1 MKIKYFIFGGSSY
14 IAREFISKISKKHE
28 VICFSGSKK
37 GRKIT
42 KNKTKYIKTSYNLNQ
57 INRYLKNTLSKNR
70 KNIFLFFNGISEN
83 KAFYKLSNNEINK
96 IIKVNYILP
105 VTITQCI
112 LKNYFLYNP
121 TFIYFSSTRAIVGDK
136 GISVYGSSKNA
147 IKSFAKSMSLEY
159 GDLGVNF
166 RVILLGLFKGGL
178 NNKLSI
184 DQRNNILKRSSIK
197 NFISIDQLIK
207 TINFV
212 INDRSGNGSSIKCD
226 NGYF

>member
-1 MKIKYFIFGGSSY
+1 
-14 IAREFISKISKKHE
+14 
-28 VICFSGSKK
+28 
-37 GRKIT
+37 
-42 KNKTKYIKTSYNLNQ
+42 
-57 INRYLKNTLSKNR
+57 
-70 KNIFLFFNGISEN
+70 
-83 KAFYKLSNNEINK
+83 
-96 IIKVNYILP
+96 
-105 VTITQCI
+105 
-112 LKNYFLYNP
+112 
-121 TFIYFSSTRAIVGDK
+121 
-136 GISVYGSSKNA
+136 
-147 IKSFAKSMSLEY
+147 MSLEF